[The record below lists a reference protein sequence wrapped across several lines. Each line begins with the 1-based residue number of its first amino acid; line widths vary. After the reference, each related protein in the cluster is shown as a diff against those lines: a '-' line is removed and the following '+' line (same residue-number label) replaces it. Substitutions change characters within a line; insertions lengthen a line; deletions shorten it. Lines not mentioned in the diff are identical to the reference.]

1 MHVVFERNGVK
12 PFESMGDT
20 FNPELH
26 QAVSYK
32 NSDKK
37 SGVIIEEM
45 QKGYKI
51 AERLLRPAMV
61 TVSKG
66 PEEKKENSAE

>member
-1 MHVVFERNGVK
+1 MNEI
-12 PFESMGDT
+12 
-20 FNPELH
+20 FNQNFTKL
-26 QAVSYK
+26 SYK

-51 AERLLRPAMV
+51 ADRLLRPAMV
-61 TVSKG
+61 LSQKVL
-66 PEEKKENSAE
+66 KKKRKFMKNNELD